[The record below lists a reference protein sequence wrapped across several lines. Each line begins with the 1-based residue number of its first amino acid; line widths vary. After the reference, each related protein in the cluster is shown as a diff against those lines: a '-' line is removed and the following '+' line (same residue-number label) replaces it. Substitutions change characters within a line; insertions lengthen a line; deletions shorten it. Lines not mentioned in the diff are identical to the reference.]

1 MCNATWRMKC
11 LMFVIIFYTPCI
23 VRDISTF
30 LVILFLIQYCMTVLG
45 SHYFNYTKFKTQV
58 LLKKLK
64 ILRYLYSFERN
75 RYTCHYQIK
84 VWQNIVWNVFKI
96 NFILDNYC
104 SLLLSFRQEAQRE
117 TLANPEHRDRS
128 GRPPSGPIL
137 CSCHPDE
144 VQVFAARVRQEVGPE
159 SKLERQPQWRQK
171 WRHQE
176 W

>member
-1 MCNATWRMKC
+1 MKC

-30 LVILFLIQYCMTVLG
+30 LVILFLIQYCMTVLD

-84 VWQNIVWNVFKI
+84 V
-96 NFILDNYC
+96 
-104 SLLLSFRQEAQRE
+104 
-117 TLANPEHRDRS
+117 
-128 GRPPSGPIL
+128 
-137 CSCHPDE
+137 
-144 VQVFAARVRQEVGPE
+144 
-159 SKLERQPQWRQK
+159 
-171 WRHQE
+171 
-176 W
+176 